1 MFGALANLRDRP
13 IPSRE
18 SLTIPKGSY
27 RDWPV
32 AEGADL
38 FREPLVEA
46 SVFGLSGRNYYAHD
60 RNPPYW
66 APAPGAIDK
75 LLMRES
81 VGRRLA
87 DVDARLRAQ
96 GLSLYLYDAWR
107 PRAVQAYF
115 HDVWTPNELKRRRPD
130 LSGEQLRAEVG
141 QYWAAPTVDPKRP
154 APHATGAAVDLTIA
168 LIDGPPLWMGSL
180 FDDAS
185 PLAETDLFEKQ
196 RGQRDFSF
204 SNDEARANRR
214 LLYWLMTEAGFHN
227 FRNEWWHFSWGDQ
240 MWAQATN
247 APHAH
252 YGLAQAPA
260 GYE

>member
-1 MFGALANLRDRP
+1 MFGALASLRSKA

-46 SVFGLSGRNYYAHD
+46 SDFGLSGRNYYAHD

-81 VGRRLA
+81 VARRLQG
-87 DVDARLRAQ
+87 VDGRLRDQ
-96 GLSLYLYDAWR
+96 GLCLHLYDAWR
-107 PRAVQAYF
+107 PRAVQNYF
-115 HDVWTPNELKRRRPD
+115 HNVWMPNELKRRWPD
-130 LSGEQLRAEVG
+130 MTDAEMKAGVG
-141 QYWAAPTVDPKRP
+141 QYWAAPTEDPKRP

-168 LIDGPPLWMGSL
+168 MVDGPPLWMGSL

-185 PLAETDLFEKQ
+185 PLAETDLFEPPHAQ
-196 RGQRDFSF
+196 AFSF
-204 SNDEARANRR
+204 SHDEAMANRR
-214 LLYWLMTEAGFHN
+214 LLYWLMADAGFSN

-240 MWAQATN
+240 MWAQATG

-252 YGLAQAPA
+252 YGLARPPP